1 LTKEQIQL
9 LNSTAVLLQTSN
21 VICWQH

>member
-9 LNSTAVLLQTSN
+9 LNSTAVLLQASN